1 MRPARVS
8 ARARGR
14 PPRRAVYILLAF
26 IVAALP
32 GCARRH
38 FEAVDILMDLRP
50 ADVEEAV
57 APVPIRYS
65 RDGRHYRADLHSST
79 GGGTVAAIVLVPGVA
94 AQGKDD
100 PRLLHLA
107 RMLARAGFDV
117 LVPDIPNLRALEVRP
132 GDARHIAHAVLEL
145 SERGGG
151 RRCVGLAAV
160 SYAVG
165 PAVLAALDPRARDRV
180 AFVLGIGGY
189 YDLSAMVTFLTTG
202 YYRRDQALAWRRL
215 PVEPRAKWLFALAN
229 AGHVNSLGDRDL
241 LRVMARLK
249 LADPAADITGLAAR
263 LGPEG
268 KVVHALLENTEPE
281 RVPALIAVLP
291 AAIRA
296 DLEALD
302 LSARDLR
309 PLAGQTILIHGR
321 DDRLVPADE
330 SRRLAEAVGPGRA
343 AVYLVDALFHADLGA
358 FGLTDAFTLWDAT
371 VHILRERDR
380 MGFAAGAGTG
390 ECP

>member
-1 MRPARVS
+1 MRPARLS

-26 IVAALP
+26 IVTALP
-32 GCARRH
+32 GCTRRH
-38 FEAVDILMDLRP
+38 FEAVDILMDLRSP
-50 ADVEEAV
+50 DADEAV

-65 RDGRHYRADLHSST
+65 RDGRHYRADLHAST
-79 GGGTVAAIVLVPGVA
+79 GGGTIAAIVLVPGVA
-94 AQGKDD
+94 AKGKDD

-107 RMLARAGFDV
+107 RMLTRAGFDV

-132 GDARHIAHAVLEL
+132 GDARHIADAVLEL
-145 SERGGG
+145 SEHGGG
-151 RRCVGLAAV
+151 GRCVGLAAV

-165 PAVLAALDPRARDRV
+165 PAVLAALDPRVRDRV

-202 YYRRDQALAWRRL
+202 HYRGGDDLAWRRL
-215 PVEPRAKWLFALAN
+215 AVEPRAKWLFALAN
-229 AGHVNSLGDRDL
+229 AGRVQDPGDRDL
-241 LRVMARLK
+241 LRAMARRK
-249 LADPAADITGLAAR
+249 LAEPTADIADLATGL
-263 LGPEG
+263 GTEG
-268 KVVHALLENTEPE
+268 TAVHALLENTEPG
-281 RVPALIAVLP
+281 RVAALIAALP

-309 PLAGQTILIHGR
+309 PLAGRLILIHGR

-330 SRRLAEAVGPGRA
+330 SRRLAAAVGPNRA
-343 AVYLVDALFHADLGA
+343 EVYLVDALFHADLDG
-358 FGLTDAFTLWDAT
+358 FGVVDALTLWDA
-371 VHILRERDR
+371 VVRVLRERDR
-380 MGFAAGAGTG
+380 MGDTATEGDG
-390 ECP
+390 CP